1 MYQSCLGKEDL
12 INADVVY
19 CLSFAI
25 VMLNT
30 DLHNNNLK
38 EETKMTLGDFVK
50 YNTLYNKEQTCPLK
64 KELLEGIYHS
74 IKQEQLMVVDD
85 VRKRRGSQV

>member
-38 EETKMTLGDFVK
+38 EETKMTLSDFVK
-50 YNTLYNKEQTCPLK
+50 YNTLYNKEQTRPLK

>member
-1 MYQSCLGKEDL
+1 
-12 INADVVY
+12 
-19 CLSFAI
+19 
-25 VMLNT
+25 
-30 DLHNNNLK
+30 
-38 EETKMTLGDFVK
+38 MTLGDFVK
-50 YNTLYNKEQTCPLK
+50 YNTLYNKEQTRPLK

>member
-1 MYQSCLGKEDL
+1 MCQSCLGKEDL

-50 YNTLYNKEQTCPLK
+50 YNTL
-64 KELLEGIYHS
+64 
-74 IKQEQLMVVDD
+74 
-85 VRKRRGSQV
+85 

>member
-1 MYQSCLGKEDL
+1 MDKEDL

-30 DLHNNNLK
+30 DLHNKNLK
-38 EETKMTLGDFVK
+38 EETKMTLSDFVK
-50 YNTLYNKEQTCPLK
+50 YNTLYNKEQARPLK
-64 KELLEGIYHS
+64 KEMLERIYWS

-85 VRKRRGSQV
+85 VKSKRGCDA